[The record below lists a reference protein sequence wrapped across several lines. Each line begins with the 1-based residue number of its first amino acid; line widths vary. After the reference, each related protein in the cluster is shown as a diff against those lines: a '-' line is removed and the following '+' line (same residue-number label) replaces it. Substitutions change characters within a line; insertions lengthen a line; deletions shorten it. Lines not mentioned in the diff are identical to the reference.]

1 MLNALTRCI
10 PKDERI
16 ITIEDSAEIKIEGI
30 ENYISLEVRNV
41 NVEGKNEVSMRDLIK
56 TALRMRPDRIIVG
69 EVRGPEAIEMIQAMN
84 TGHDGS
90 ISTGHANSAKDMIS
104 RLETMVIMGIDIPL
118 DAIRRQILS
127 AIDILIHLGRNS
139 KGERVVE
146 HICQIVEDKDGEILL
161 NDLFRQNGN
170 GFIKINEII

>member
-1 MLNALTRCI
+1 
-10 PKDERI
+10 
-16 ITIEDSAEIKIEGI
+16 
-30 ENYISLEVRNV
+30 
-41 NVEGKNEVSMRDLIK
+41 MRDLIK

-104 RLETMVIMGIDIPL
+104 RLENDGNNGIDIPL

-161 NDLFRQNGN
+161 NDLLRQNGN
-170 GFIKINEII
+170 VGFIKINEII